1 MLDVKLMFQ
10 SIATWENSS
19 LKALANRCGIQSYPS
34 FCSKISTKAESL
46 KLSTL
51 ESLIHRLGYKMVVQI
66 IASNGEVVYNAMS
79 DPNKQLVPED
89 KLVARQDRR
98 RELIKQNMP
107 DQAYKDYESVEATEK
122 P

>member
-19 LKALANRCGIQSYPS
+19 LKVLANRCGIQSYPS
-34 FCSKISTKAESL
+34 FCNKISTKAESL

-66 IASNGEVVYNAMS
+66 IASTGEVVYNAMS